1 MLIFVQV
8 EFSVKDYRPEELSI
22 KTEGD
27 VLIVMGKHE
36 TKSEGGSS
44 FISKQFEQKFS
55 LPSGDDFTK
64 AFLYKS
70 FAQIFFVLT
79 L

>member
-1 MLIFVQV
+1 
-8 EFSVKDYRPEELSI
+8 VKDYRPEELSI

-27 VLIVMGKHE
+27 VLVVMGKHE

-55 LPSGDDFTK
+55 LPSGVKPGT
-64 AFLYKS
+64 LYKP
-70 FAQIFFVLT
+70 IFNENFKYFYASWQVIT
-79 L
+79 LVHKM

>member
-1 MLIFVQV
+1 MILRLLFNITKNQSNVFVQV

-55 LPSGDDFTK
+55 LPSGVYLKGPFK
-64 AFLYKS
+64 
-70 FAQIFFVLT
+70 
-79 L
+79 